1 MQKPRYNPFRI
12 HGVVEG
18 EYFTNR
24 ADEIGRMVT
33 TLAEPGS
40 KLLVYGPRRMG
51 KTSAILQAI
60 ARINKGGQYAFLA
73 DLSTASTAVDMGNK
87 ILAEASRVLG
97 KNWKDFISDIVSKLS
112 VSISLTSDPG
122 TGTILPSMDFNLRDR
137 DADEQRKTL
146 GSVLDAIN
154 EIAGERKITIGIA
167 LDEFQEIHN
176 FGGETAEWDL
186 RGTIQR
192 HGNVSYLLAGSKEH
206 LIHRMILNKG
216 ALYKLVDK
224 MPFGPM
230 EAEYLASW
238 IDSRLT
244 SAGIKAVGVGASIVR
259 AAGPRTRDVV
269 QVARKCFDLT
279 RSIGKATSDDIDEAF
294 TEIVDEEYDLL
305 LSHWNSLTAHQ
316 QNVLRAVSAGLKGLT
331 TRETL
336 KRFGLGTSGTAVN
349 TANTLVKG
357 GYLIKNDPYSHK
369 RVTSSTGYEFDSPF
383 FKSWVMKYTLADI
396 GLIPEY

>member
-1 MQKPRYNPFRI
+1 
-12 HGVVEG
+12 
-18 EYFTNR
+18 
-24 ADEIGRMVT
+24 
-33 TLAEPGS
+33 
-40 KLLVYGPRRMG
+40 
-51 KTSAILQAI
+51 
-60 ARINKGGQYAFLA
+60 
-73 DLSTASTAVDMGNK
+73 
-87 ILAEASRVLG
+87 
-97 KNWKDFISDIVSKLS
+97 
-112 VSISLTSDPG
+112 
-122 TGTILPSMDFNLRDR
+122 LRDR
-137 DADEQRKTL
+137 DAVEQRKTL

-154 EIAGERKITIGIA
+154 EIAGERKKTIGIA

-192 HGNVSYLLAGSKEH
+192 HANVSYLLAGSREH
-206 LIHRMILNKG
+206 LVHRMILNKG

-230 EAEYLASW
+230 DAEYLAGW
-238 IDSRLT
+238 IDSRLK
-244 SAGIKAVGVGASIVR
+244 SAGVKAAGVGANIVH

-279 RSIGKATSDDIDEAF
+279 HSRGEATSDDVDEAF
-294 TEIVDEEYDLL
+294 REIVEEEFDLL
-305 LSHWNSLTAHQ
+305 FSHWDSLTAHQ
-316 QNVLRAVSAGLKGLT
+316 QNVLRAVAASPKGLT
-331 TRETL
+331 TRESL

-383 FKSWVMKYTLADI
+383 FKSWVMKNTLADI
-396 GLIPEY
+396 GMISGD